1 METSRKKELERLIWK
16 DRLRRYLPV
25 VVGVLAVIAVLAIL
39 PRGAW
44 VKSQEVTA
52 TLVALHQPEGEAE
65 PAAEWVVELADGQT
79 RTVPFTSKLSFEKGR
94 RVILQ
99 EEVHSTHG
107 GTRYL
112 FLRYA
117 EAD

>member
-1 METSRKKELERLIWK
+1 MDASKKKELERLIWK
-16 DRLRRYLPV
+16 DRLRRILPV
-25 VVGVLAVIAVLAIL
+25 AAGVLAFVALLAVL

-52 TLVALHQPEGEAE
+52 TVVALHQPEGEP
-65 PAAEWVVELADGQT
+65 PAPVEWVVELETGQQ
-79 RTVPFTSKLSFEKGR
+79 RMVPYTSKLGFEKGR
-94 RVILQ
+94 RVVLQ

-117 EAD
+117 EPD